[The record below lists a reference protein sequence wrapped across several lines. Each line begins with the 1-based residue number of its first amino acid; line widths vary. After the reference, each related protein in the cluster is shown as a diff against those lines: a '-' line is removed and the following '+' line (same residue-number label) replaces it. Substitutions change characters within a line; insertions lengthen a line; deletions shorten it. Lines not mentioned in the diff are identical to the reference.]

1 MVTTELLMS
10 GADTSSA
17 KFFINCL
24 GKCCHSSSVNQWW
37 QIPHDAYPPS
47 AVVSPP
53 PSNTPTKAEPPE
65 AVAAF
70 LVPRVRQVPS
80 GNVNPITGSINSAY
94 VRYLTKGKAFS
105 QIISVRGIWL
115 LLAGGMH
122 ACMGGVHACIPPVH
136 ELHAGPKTASYG
148 NKLVLYL

>member
-1 MVTTELLMS
+1 M
-10 GADTSSA
+10 
-17 KFFINCL
+17 
-24 GKCCHSSSVNQWW
+24 
-37 QIPHDAYPPS
+37 
-47 AVVSPP
+47 
-53 PSNTPTKAEPPE
+53 
-65 AVAAF
+65 
-70 LVPRVRQVPS
+70 PRVRQVPS

-136 ELHAGPKTASYG
+136 ELHAGPKTARRASYG